1 MADNIKLLIAVIIMV
16 SAIALFYSYAEISM
30 LLRVLGLLTAAGLSV
45 FIASKTVV
53 GSTMLSYISSTQTE
67 VRKVVWPSRQETV
80 LTTMIVL
87 VMVLIAALM
96 LWGVDS
102 LLGWGVR
109 ALTL

>member
-1 MADNIKLLIAVIIMV
+1 MADNIKLIIAVIIMV
-16 SAIALFYSYAEISM
+16 SAIALFYSYVEVST
-30 LLRVLGLLTAAGLSV
+30 LLRVLGLLVAAGLSV

-53 GSTMLSYISSTQTE
+53 GSTMLDYIRDTKTE

-80 LTTMIVL
+80 QTTMIVL
-87 VMVLIAALM
+87 VMVLIVALM

>member
-1 MADNIKLLIAVIIMV
+1 MADNIKLIIAVIIMV
-16 SAIALFYSYAEISM
+16 SAIALFYSYEEVST

-45 FIASKTVV
+45 FIASKTAV
-53 GSTMLSYISSTQTE
+53 GSTMLSYLRSTQVE

-80 LTTMIVL
+80 QTTMIVL
-87 VMVLIAALM
+87 IMVLLVALM

>member
-80 LTTMIVL
+80 QTTMIVL

>member
-16 SAIALFYSYAEISM
+16 SAIALFYGYAEYST
-30 LLRVLGLLTAAGLSV
+30 LLRVLGLLVAAGLSV
-45 FIASKTVV
+45 FIASKTAV
-53 GSTMLSYISSTQTE
+53 GSTMLGYIRDTQTE

-80 LTTMIVL
+80 QTTMIVL